1 MLSNPQNSPPE
12 ENQPALLNDVRQ
24 RIAQACAATGRDV
37 HSVTLLAVTKG
48 QDVARIR
55 TAMALGLHEFGENY
69 VGEAL
74 AKIQALRDTP
84 AAWHFI
90 GRLQANKTR
99 AVAESFSWVHSVDR
113 LRLAERLD
121 AQRPPQAPALNVCVQ
136 VHIADDP
143 DKGGVAP
150 DQTLSLL
157 QAISHL
163 PRLRLRGL
171 MCMLPHDFDTA
182 AQRAAFMRLRV
193 LLEKAR
199 QAGLPLDTLSMGMSG
214 DMEAAIA
221 EGATIVRVGTALFGP
236 RAT

>member
-12 ENQPALLNDVRQ
+12 LNSLALLAGVRQ
-24 RIAQACAATGRDV
+24 RIAQACAAAGRDV

-48 QDVARIR
+48 QDAARIR
-55 TAMALGLHEFGENY
+55 SAMALGLGEFGENY

-74 AKIQALRDTP
+74 GKMKALQGTP
-84 AAWHFI
+84 AIWHFI

-99 AVAESFSWVHSVDR
+99 AVAENFAWVHSVDR
-113 LRLAERLD
+113 LQIATRLD
-121 AQRPPQAPALNVCVQ
+121 AQRPPQLPALNVCVQ
-136 VHIADDP
+136 VHIANDP

-150 DQTLSLL
+150 EATQSLL
-157 QAISHL
+157 QSISLL

-171 MCMLPHDFDTA
+171 MCMLPYELDA
-182 AQRAAFMRLRV
+182 AGQRAAFARLRG
-193 LLEKAR
+193 LLEQGR

-236 RAT
+236 RDQ